1 MQHLSALLCF
11 FWSSLY
17 DIYGMVCLVA
27 FPWNTCGMATNQ
39 NASQPKTRYCPASEQ
54 NTLDQFQIYSTINY
68 DPALKFT
75 TRITFLTSIPP
86 AECYGRD
93 PEVYS
98 VYLHVEPC
106 RAMSSLGLQRRL
118 KSRYWRCHPWSPARW
133 SPDPVDPASK
143 VIDILTQQERFRERI
158 VGQRR
163 PFHEIKII
171 RIIRGAMSFVSGV
184 AWAITQVKE
193 ACWELAL
200 FCRWFN

>member
-27 FPWNTCGMATNQ
+27 FHGILAEWQPTRTHH
-39 NASQPKTRYCPASEQ
+39 SQKPAIVQPPNKILLTSSK
-54 NTLDQFQIYSTINY
+54 STINY

-86 AECYGRD
+86 AERYGRD

-106 RAMSSLGLQRRL
+106 RAMSSHVEPCRASGCNGGWNQDIGDAILEVLQGEVPIL
-118 KSRYWRCHPWSPARW
+118 LILPARW
-133 SPDPVDPASK
+133 HIDP
-143 VIDILTQQERFRERI
+143 TRT
-158 VGQRR
+158 
-163 PFHEIKII
+163 
-171 RIIRGAMSFVSGV
+171 VSRKDSR
-184 AWAITQVKE
+184 TM
-193 ACWELAL
+193 
-200 FCRWFN
+200 

>member
-1 MQHLSALLCF
+1 MNMQHLSALLCF

-106 RAMSSLGLQRRL
+106 RAMSSHVEPCRAMSSHVEPR
-118 KSRYWRCHPWSPARW
+118 AATE
-133 SPDPVDPASK
+133 V
-143 VIDILTQQERFRERI
+143 
-158 VGQRR
+158 
-163 PFHEIKII
+163 EIKILEMPSLKSCKVKSRSCWSCQQGDRHI
-171 RIIRGAMSFVSGV
+171 DPTRTVSRKDSR
-184 AWAITQVKE
+184 TT
-193 ACWELAL
+193 
-200 FCRWFN
+200 

>member
-1 MQHLSALLCF
+1 MYIYIFYLYHSLFYYNYHEYCIGMNMQHLSALLCF

-106 RAMSSLGLQRRL
+106 RASGCNGGWNQDIGDAILEVLQGEVPIL
-118 KSRYWRCHPWSPARW
+118 LILPARW
-133 SPDPVDPASK
+133 
-143 VIDILTQQERFRERI
+143 
-158 VGQRR
+158 
-163 PFHEIKII
+163 
-171 RIIRGAMSFVSGV
+171 
-184 AWAITQVKE
+184 
-193 ACWELAL
+193 
-200 FCRWFN
+200 

>member
-54 NTLDQFQIYSTINY
+54 NTLDQFQIYHQLRPCLKVHHKDYILDINTSGRT
-68 DPALKFT
+68 LR
-75 TRITFLTSIPP
+75 TRPW
-86 AECYGRD
+86 
-93 PEVYS
+93 S
-98 VYLHVEPC
+98 VFGVFACRAMSSHVEPC

-143 VIDILTQQERFRERI
+143 VTYWPNKNGFEK
-158 VGQRR
+158 G
-163 PFHEIKII
+163 
-171 RIIRGAMSFVSGV
+171 
-184 AWAITQVKE
+184 
-193 ACWELAL
+193 
-200 FCRWFN
+200 